1 MAERKRIRD
10 WMDIPARF
18 EAGEK
23 NGITDVKGVT
33 VGHCTLTEGT
43 ACTGV
48 TIISPHY
55 GDPYRFPTPCAVY
68 AGNGFG
74 KLAGSVQV
82 EELGIAESLIGLTNT
97 FSVAQ
102 VIQGILECQIP
113 FMGENDWS
121 MNTLVGETNDG
132 GLNDLRAFHV
142 KSEHVAKAIAALS
155 ENVEEGCVGAGTG
168 TRCYGFKGGIGTASR
183 VIPGSVI
190 GEFESYTVGALA
202 QTNFGG
208 NLNIYGHAL
217 PLKPVPER
225 PLAGSCMIIV
235 ATDAP
240 LDARQLKRIAKRGIV
255 GLNDTGSYL
264 AHSSGD
270 FCIAFSNCAANL
282 FDRHDTHKKPFMRLD
297 DGQLDPLFEATVE
310 AVREAIY
317 NSLTMAVTTEKN
329 GVTAKQFDITDY
341 AGILPLKR

>member
-23 NGITDVKGVT
+23 NSITDVLGVT
-33 VGHCTLTEGT
+33 VGHCTLKEGT

-48 TIISPHY
+48 TIISPHVK
-55 GDPYRFPTPCAVY
+55 DPYRFPTPCAVY

-82 EELGIAESLIGLTNT
+82 EELGVLESLIGLTNT

-102 VIQGILECQIP
+102 VIQGILEHQVQH
-113 FMGENDWS
+113 MGENDWS

-142 KSEHVAKAIAALS
+142 KSTHTLKAIAALS
-155 ENVEEGCVGAGTG
+155 KDVEEGCVGAGTG

-183 VIPGSVI
+183 IILGSVM
-190 GEFESYTVGALA
+190 GERENYTVGALA

-208 NLNIYGHAL
+208 NLNIYGHQL
-217 PLKPVPER
+217 PLAPVDER

-270 FCIAFSNCAANL
+270 FCVAFSNCADNL
-282 FDRHDTHKKPFMRLD
+282 FDRHDAHKKPFMRLD

-329 GVTAKQFDITDY
+329 GVIAKQFDITDY
-341 AGILPLKR
+341 ADLLKLKR

>member
-10 WMDIPARF
+10 WMNIPARF
-18 EAGEK
+18 QTGEK
-23 NGITDVKGVT
+23 NGITDVMGVA

-48 TIISPHY
+48 TVIRPHLL
-55 GDPYRFPTPCAVY
+55 DPYRFPTPCAVY

-82 EELGIAESLIGLTNT
+82 EELGVAESLIGLTNT

-102 VIQGILECQIP
+102 VIQGILEYQIP

-142 KSEHVAKAIAALS
+142 KSEHALRAISALS
-155 ENVEEGCVGAGTG
+155 EDVEEGCVGAGTG
-168 TRCYGFKGGIGTASR
+168 TRCFGFKGGIGTASR
-183 VIPGSVI
+183 IVPGLAV
-190 GEFESYTVGALA
+190 GEQESYLVGALV
-202 QTNFGG
+202 QTNYGG
-208 NLNIYGHAL
+208 NLNVYGHAL

-225 PLAGSCMIIV
+225 PLAGSCMVIV

-264 AHSSGD
+264 SHSSGD
-270 FCIAFSNCAANL
+270 FCIAFSNCAENL
-282 FDRHDTHKKPFMRLD
+282 FDRHDTHKKPFVRLD
-297 DGQLDPLFEATVE
+297 DGQLDPLFEATAE
-310 AVREAIY
+310 AVREAVY
-317 NSLTMAVTTEKN
+317 NSLTMAATMEKN
-329 GVTAKQFDITDY
+329 GITVKEFDITEY
-341 AGILPLKR
+341 ADILPLKG